1 MTPTTTLVV
10 GGTGTMGT
18 RVVRALAARTDTV
31 VRVPARAPS
40 SKRARAPVENTP
52 GDVRTVRGDLDDEQ
66 SLESPF

>member
-1 MTPTTTLVV
+1 
-10 GGTGTMGT
+10 MGT

-31 VRVPARAPS
+31 VRVPARDPS
-40 SKRARAPVENTP
+40 SKRARALVENTP